1 MWTVEGNRAHDFQ
14 RIPNVCTLCGLSLA
28 PEIIPSSWYY
38 TLYLSGFFRVGSALS
53 LGRRSCGRKYTCAS
67 GRAHREKSTSYTWKC
82 WQGPHRCTLNLDS
95 RLCVSSK
102 AAATSRNT
110 GCAILGSHHNQL
122 YLLLILP
129 CDAFFQ
135 VNPCCP
141 APNACPHIPTLRWKS
156 ASLLYPCW
164 RHVLEDLF

>member
-1 MWTVEGNRAHDFQ
+1 MW
-14 RIPNVCTLCGLSLA
+14 
-28 PEIIPSSWYY
+28 
-38 TLYLSGFFRVGSALS
+38 SGFFRVGSALS
-53 LGRRSCGRKYTCAS
+53 LRRRSCGRKYTCAS
-67 GRAHREKSTSYTWKC
+67 GRAHGEKSTSYTWKC

-102 AAATSRNT
+102 AAATNRNM

-129 CDAFFQ
+129 CDAFLQ
-135 VNPCCP
+135 VDPCCP

-164 RHVLEDLF
+164 RHVLEDLFQTVPSEPPGGSELRSARRDMMKLGMITFEIHCSKKCKS